1 MQRREGPCVDS
12 SPSELNR
19 KILGQKLQWSV
30 VTSHNLNSRN
40 ALVDGGITLSADLGE
55 VKCSSVQ
62 HAPSLVLFLQVL
74 ISRDQFLAWHVFSSQ
89 DFDLCQFLE
98 GRSLQERVS
107 LVSWDRCDVE
117 YQSLVP

>member
-1 MQRREGPCVDS
+1 MQRGEDPCVDS

-62 HAPSLVLFLQVL
+62 HALSLVLFLQVL
-74 ISRDQFLAWHVFSSQ
+74 ISRDQVLPGMCSAAKILTSVSSWKAG
-89 DFDLCQFLE
+89 LSKKE
-98 GRSLQERVS
+98 GA
-107 LVSWDRCDVE
+107 
-117 YQSLVP
+117 